1 MNRYVVIGGGVAGI
15 SAAEAIRQRD
25 QAGEIM
31 LFGSEAQEFYS
42 RPGLA
47 YLLSGEI
54 PESSLF
60 PLDKPDYRQLNIR
73 RWRAVVK
80 SIDPLKHRVFLEN
93 GSIVNFDRLLVATG
107 ATAAFP
113 SIPGIHLPG
122 VVKMD
127 TLDDVRHIFELGR
140 SARTAVVVGGGIT
153 ALELVE
159 GLIARGVRVHYFLRG
174 ERYWNSVLS
183 EAESGIVEKRL
194 KHHGAH
200 LHYKTELAEIM
211 ADKGRVNRVRTKDN
225 HLVRCDMVGIAIGV
239 RPRKEMA
246 EASGL
251 QAGRG
256 IIVNETLQ
264 TNFPDIY
271 AAGDVAQ
278 VFNPL
283 TGQSTLDSLWG
294 PAHEQGFT
302 AGLNMSG
309 AITPYQKKTA
319 LNVTR
324 LAGLTTTI
332 LGMVGG
338 GHDAVPDWVDRG
350 ESETWRRAT
359 GALSV
364 EVDSD
369 TTHLRML
376 ISDKTLV
383 GAVIMGDQ
391 KLSAPLQGLI
401 VGQVDV
407 SPIRSGL
414 TRPDILENDLLTSF
428 WNRWQETNAGQV

>member
-1 MNRYVVIGGGVAGI
+1 MNRYVIIGSGVAGI
-15 SAAEAIRQRD
+15 SAAESIRQHD
-25 QAGEIM
+25 QASEIM
-31 LFGSEAQEFYS
+31 LIGSEAQEFYS

-54 PESSLF
+54 PEDSLF
-60 PLDKPDYRQLNIR
+60 PMDKEDYRQLNLR

-80 SIDPLKHRVFLEN
+80 AIDPVKHRVSLEN
-93 GSIVNFDRLLVATG
+93 GSVVNYDRLLVATG

-113 SIPGIHLPG
+113 PVPGTQLPG
-122 VVKMD
+122 VVKLD
-127 TLDDVRHIFELGR
+127 TLEDVRHIFELG
-140 SARTAVVVGGGIT
+140 SKARAAVIVGGGIT

-159 GLIARGVRVHYFLRG
+159 GLLARGVRVHYFLRG
-174 ERYWNSVLS
+174 ERYWSSVLS
-183 EAESGIVEKRL
+183 EAESDIIEDRL
-194 KHHGAH
+194 AH
-200 LHYKTELAEIM
+200 EGVRLYYRTELAEIIGER
-211 ADKGRVNRVRTKDN
+211 GRVSGVKTKDN
-225 HLVRCDMVGIAIGV
+225 HVIRCDMVGIAIGV

-251 QAGRG
+251 NAGRG

-264 TNFPDIY
+264 TNYPDIY

-278 VFNPL
+278 LFNPL
-283 TGQSTLDSLWG
+283 TGQSSLDSLWT
-294 PAHEQGFT
+294 PARDQGFT

-309 AITPYQKKTA
+309 AATPYQKKTA

-338 GHDAVPDWVDRG
+338 AKDAVPDWVDRG
-350 ESETWRRAT
+350 ESETWRRAS

-364 EVDSD
+364 ESNSD
-369 TTHLRML
+369 TTHLRLL
-376 ISDKTLV
+376 IDDKTLV
-383 GAVIMGDQ
+383 GALIMGDQ

-401 VGQVDV
+401 DGQVDITQ
-407 SPIRSGL
+407 IRAELIQPG
-414 TRPDILENDLLTSF
+414 ILKNDLLNRF
-428 WNRWQETNAGQV
+428 WNLRQEAHAGHV